1 MVLRT
6 FNVPHESRLG
16 WSWWWRQRR
25 PSVRRHYRCR
35 PCTWR
40 RRRVAQMY
48 RLQQFR
54 YLRLRRRHSIFA
66 GAHRSFHLVGPGL
79 RIDTSFPLLPQQ
91 TNNSACPAAAAA
103 ASRSANVAVFPSVF
117 IPPRPPRRGLR
128 RALFESRE
136 MSRPRYERHY
146 RRLAKQRA
154 EDLSRPLPDH
164 TSRGLRV
171 QYYPHAKLAASSAV
185 LGQRPRRKT
194 GDAHGGQPPK
204 TSLTRKT
211 S

>member
-79 RIDTSFPLLPQQ
+79 RIDASFLLLPQQ
-91 TNNSACPAAAAA
+91 NQQFSLPRCRCGSLALCYRGSISICFHPAASAAT
-103 ASRSANVAVFPSVF
+103 
-117 IPPRPPRRGLR
+117 RPR
-128 RALFESRE
+128 RALFERRE
-136 MSRPRYERHY
+136 MSRPSSRPRYERHY
-146 RRLAKQRA
+146 RRLAKQRT

-164 TSRGLRV
+164 TSRGLAFSITRT
-171 QYYPHAKLAASSAV
+171 QNWQLELELGAGAA
-185 LGQRPRRKT
+185 P
-194 GDAHGGQPPK
+194 
-204 TSLTRKT
+204 
-211 S
+211 

>member
-66 GAHRSFHLVGPGL
+66 GAHRSFHLLGPGL
-79 RIDTSFPLLPQQ
+79 RIDASFLLLPQQ
-91 TNNSACPAAAAA
+91 NQCSLPRCRIGSLALCYRGSISICFHPAASAATRPA
-103 ASRSANVAVFPSVF
+103 
-117 IPPRPPRRGLR
+117 PRTL
-128 RALFESRE
+128 RE

-146 RRLAKQRA
+146 RRLAKQSP
-154 EDLSRPLPDH
+154 EDLSQPSTRSNSAQNEKQVNPARK
-164 TSRGLRV
+164 S
-171 QYYPHAKLAASSAV
+171 AAFGA
-185 LGQRPRRKT
+185 GAAQKARW
-194 GDAHGGQPPK
+194 G
-204 TSLTRKT
+204 SLLVTPST
-211 S
+211 Q